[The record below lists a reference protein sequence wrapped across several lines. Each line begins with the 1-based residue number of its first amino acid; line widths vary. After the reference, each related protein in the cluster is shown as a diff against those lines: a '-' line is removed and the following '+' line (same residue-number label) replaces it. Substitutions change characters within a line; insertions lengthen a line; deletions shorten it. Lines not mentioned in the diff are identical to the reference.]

1 MRKAQPSLC
10 RGTSKGLGECRER
23 GGRREGEE
31 ERKIRE
37 KNRDRDREEEKQ
49 RGRKREV
56 KGDRGGRER
65 ERMQSCL
72 GKDPGKVSERRWHW
86 GFWG

>member
-1 MRKAQPSLC
+1 MTKTTHLSTRSHPERGMRKAQPSLC

-65 ERMQSCL
+65 ERECN
-72 GKDPGKVSERRWHW
+72 PA
-86 GFWG
+86 